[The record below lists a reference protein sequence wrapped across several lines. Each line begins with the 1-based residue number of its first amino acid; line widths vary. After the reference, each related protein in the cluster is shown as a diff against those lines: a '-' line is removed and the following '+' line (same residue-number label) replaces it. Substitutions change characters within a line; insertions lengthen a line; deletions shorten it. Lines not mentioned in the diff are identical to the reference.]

1 MTAETFL
8 AFNLALLVAIL
19 SPGPALL
26 VALQT
31 ALSSGRAAGI
41 ATTVGLGLVACL
53 WTLAALLGLDAIFSA
68 FPAAY
73 GFVKAIGAAYLLWIA
88 WKTWRAA
95 RATLGAGTAT
105 RGSAFRRGVMVNL
118 TNPKSVLFSGAVLV
132 VIFPAGLS
140 GTEIAVIVLNHWAM
154 CIAIYGAVV
163 VIVTT
168 APARRRYLSL
178 KPAFDRIA
186 AVILGGL
193 GLRLLADRA

>member
-1 MTAETFL
+1 MTIATFL

-26 VALQT
+26 VTLQT
-31 ALSSGRAAGI
+31 ALSSGRSAGVT
-41 ATTVGLGLVACL
+41 ATVGLGLVAGL
-53 WTLAALLGLDAIFSA
+53 WTLAALLGLDAIFAA

-73 GFVKAIGAAYLLWIA
+73 GIVKTIGATYLLWIA

-95 RATLGAGTAT
+95 RTPIGIGTAT

-132 VIFPAGLS
+132 VIFPAGL
-140 GTEIAVIVLNHWAM
+140 TVPEIALIVLNHWAM
-154 CIAIYGAVV
+154 CVAVYGAVV
-163 VIVTT
+163 LIVTT

-178 KPAFDRIA
+178 KPAFDRLA
-186 AVILGGL
+186 AAILGAL
-193 GLRLLADRA
+193 GLRLLLNRP

>member
-1 MTAETFL
+1 MTVETFL

-26 VALQT
+26 VTLQT

-41 ATTVGLGLVACL
+41 ATTVGLGSVACL
-53 WTLAALLGLDAIFSA
+53 WTLAALLGLDAIFAA

-73 GFVKAIGAAYLLWIA
+73 GVVKTIGAAYLLRVA

-95 RATLGAGTAT
+95 RAPLGTGTAT

-132 VIFPAGLS
+132 VIFPAGLA
-140 GTEIAVIVLNHWAM
+140 GIEIVLIALNHWAM
-154 CIAIYGAVV
+154 CIVVYGAVV
-163 VIVTT
+163 LVVTT

-186 AVILGGL
+186 ALILGVL
-193 GLRLLADRA
+193 GLRLLVDRA